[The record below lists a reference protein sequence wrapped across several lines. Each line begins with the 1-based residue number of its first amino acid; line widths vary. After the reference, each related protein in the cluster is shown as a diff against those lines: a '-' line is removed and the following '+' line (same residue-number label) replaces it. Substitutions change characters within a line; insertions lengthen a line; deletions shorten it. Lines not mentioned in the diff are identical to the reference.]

1 MILSFSQLLG
11 VWPKWWGRH
20 HFYWSK
26 LREAKNSPSPGSWSR
41 RRTLG
46 GIGYSQAD
54 PCFFV
59 CFIFCRVNILKIS
72 FKRKKF
78 FIHQRQKQVSS
89 IYACFVSCFW
99 AVSALKSSAGEG
111 TLPHVLTGRE
121 EHGIW
126 WKEKGSQSPEDPA
139 FLCIPRSAYLIGEV
153 ACFGV
158 RDIGFRS

>member
-1 MILSFSQLLG
+1 MLHFLQGEHSKNFFQKEKVLYTSATKTGEFYLRLL
-11 VWPKWWGRH
+11 
-20 HFYWSK
+20 
-26 LREAKNSPSPGSWSR
+26 
-41 RRTLG
+41 
-46 GIGYSQAD
+46 
-54 PCFFV
+54 CFLF
-59 CFIFCRVNILKIS
+59 L
-72 FKRKKF
+72 
-78 FIHQRQKQVSS
+78 
-89 IYACFVSCFW
+89 

-126 WKEKGSQSPEDPA
+126 WKEEGSQSPEDPA